1 MVIMCK
7 NLIIINYDLMLT
19 ECQKCCYEKKSDLLE
34 FRNRELYFC
43 SRNKTFIEE
52 YKKHGEDLCLK
63 CFKDFIVENINL
75 NEYELWQIS

>member
-7 NLIIINYDLMLT
+7 NLIIINYDLMSG
-19 ECQKCCYEKKSDLLE
+19 KCRNCSHKEESDMSD
-34 FRNRELYFC
+34 FRLKELYFC
-43 SRNKTFIEE
+43 SRNKTFINE

-63 CFKDFIVENINL
+63 CFEDFIVENINL